1 MIGVDFMTEK
11 LYDFDSYLKEFDA
24 TVISCDKD
32 EKGYKTVLDRTAFFP
47 KEGGQ
52 CADKGEI
59 DGICVTDV
67 QIENGIIYHFTD
79 EPFEKGQKVHGKIDF
94 DVRFRNMQNHTG
106 EHIVCGIA
114 HSLFGYENVGF
125 HLGETEVTMDLDGEL
140 TDADIKK
147 IEVLA
152 NEAVWKNAEVTAFY
166 PSEEEL
172 ETLSYRSKSEIKDA
186 VRIVTIEGIDNC
198 ACCAPHV
205 KNTGEVGIIKIADFM
220 RHRGGMRLT
229 LLCGKD
235 AYTDYEKRC
244 IASKEISNLLSVPQ
258 GEIADGV
265 QKLHAD
271 LNGLRKELSDK
282 TKENIIL
289 NVERFENSD
298 SPLCLFLEDADSDT
312 MRLASNK
319 LKEKTSSVSVVYSG
333 NDENGYSYVMAVA
346 DGDIAPFLKDANDA
360 LSGRGGGKGT
370 MASGRFSST
379 REKIEN
385 HFKNL

>member
-1 MIGVDFMTEK
+1 MTEK
-11 LYDFDSYLKEFDA
+11 LYDLDSYLTDFDS
-24 TVISCDKD
+24 TVLSCDKTD
-32 EKGYKTVLDRTAFFP
+32 NGYRIVLDRTAFFP
-47 KEGGQ
+47 EEGGQ

-67 QIENGIIYHFTD
+67 QIENGIIYHFTV
-79 EPFEKGQKVHGKIDF
+79 EPFEVGKKVHGKIDF

-172 ETLSYRSKSEIKDA
+172 VNLSYRSKSEIKDA
-186 VRIVTIEGIDNC
+186 VRIVTIDGIDNC

-265 QKLHAD
+265 KKLHAD

-282 TKENIIL
+282 TKENILL
-289 NVERFENSD
+289 NVEKFEISD

-312 MRLASNK
+312 MRLASNR
-319 LKEKTSSVSVVYSG
+319 LKEKTSSVSVVCSG

-346 DGDIAPFLKDANDA
+346 EGDISDFLKDANTS

-370 MASGRFSST
+370 MASGRFSAK

-385 HFKNL
+385 YFENL